1 MMVNYVN
8 YSNSGKK
15 ICSCSIDSMII
26 VWNLASQTLETKL
39 IGHKFMIRMIS
50 FNEDDSRI
58 LSCGNDSTI
67 RVWCLQ
73 S

>member
-1 MMVNYVN
+1 
-8 YSNSGKK
+8 
-15 ICSCSIDSMII
+15 MII